1 MKSRLFPAFSV
12 RLADIQ
18 ITNSLVGKYARE
30 HICPSG
36 NRQKIELYDIGVIGN
51 YGDFPRFSFKGEKDI
66 DPLLP
71 LTFHYPLL
79 RYFKASIRNKE
90 NRLDVYK

>member
-1 MKSRLFPAFSV
+1 MFTEEKDSYKRVRQVITIVWELLQKKKAAFIL
-12 RLADIQ
+12 RD
-18 ITNSLVGKYARE
+18 
-30 HICPSG
+30 
-36 NRQKIELYDIGVIGN
+36 LYDIGVIGN